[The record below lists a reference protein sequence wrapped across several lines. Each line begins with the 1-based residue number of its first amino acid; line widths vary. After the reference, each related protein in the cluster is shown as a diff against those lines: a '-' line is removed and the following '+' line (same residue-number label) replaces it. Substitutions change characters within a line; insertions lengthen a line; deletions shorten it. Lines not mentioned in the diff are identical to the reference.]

1 MIPVIAIVG
10 RPNVG
15 KSTLF
20 NELTRTRAS
29 LVVDLPG
36 VTRDRVYGEGKVGEH
51 PFIVIDTGGLGNFDD
66 KLVALEAKMED
77 QSWQAILESD
87 IIFFMVD
94 AKVGC
99 TVMDEVLA
107 EKIRQQKKP
116 TFLLVNKT
124 DGLNSEVA
132 VADFYTLRLGEPI
145 AIAASHGRGV
155 LQLMETA
162 LGKGDDA
169 TATEN
174 QGNSTGKNDDL
185 ILTEKEKT
193 LVNDNNNDT
202 DVEEPFANDPFENS
216 ALWEI
221 NQEFSAI
228 KAANDNQEA
237 KAKALGSTKPPG
249 IKVAI
254 IGRPNVGKST
264 LVNRILGEER
274 MVVFDEAGTTRDSIY
289 IPFERDGH
297 LYTIIDTA
305 GMRRRARIT
314 EVVEK
319 FSIVKTLQ
327 AIEACDVVI
336 AVLDARAGI
345 TEQDLSLLGF
355 ILHSGRSLVI
365 AFNKWDGLLHSQ
377 KQDIKRAL
385 KHRLSFVDY
394 AKLHFIS
401 ATHGTGVGLLFKSV
415 QEAFHAATKELKTP
429 ELTRVLAQ
437 AVSEHQPPMVQS
449 RRIKLRYAHSGGHRP
464 PIIIIHGNQTE
475 HVPDSYKRYLM
486 NTFRKAFRLV
496 GTPIRIE
503 FKTSDNPYKGRH
515 NTLTP
520 RQQHKRKRLM
530 RHHKR

>member
-1 MIPVIAIVG
+1 VIPVIAIVG

-20 NELTRTRAS
+20 NELTRSRAS
-29 LVVDLPG
+29 LVIDLPG

-77 QSWQAILESD
+77 QSWQAIIESD

-94 AKVGC
+94 ARVGC
-99 TVMDEVLA
+99 TVMDEALA
-107 EKIRQQKKP
+107 NKIRQQQKP
-116 TFLLVNKT
+116 IFLLVNKT
-124 DGLNSEVA
+124 DGLNPEIA

-155 LQLMETA
+155 LQLIETA
-162 LGKGDDA
+162 LGTDLDKD
-169 TATEN
+169 EN
-174 QGNSTGKNDDL
+174 LEKNDDEL
-185 ILTEKEKT
+185 NGLQETDGGCEI
-193 LVNDNNNDT
+193 NDSHDT
-202 DVEEPFANDPFENS
+202 HDNGSHDNETFENS
-216 ALWEI
+216 ALWEL
-221 NQEFSAI
+221 NKDFVAI
-228 KAANDNQEA
+228 KAVNDNNEA
-237 KAKALGSTKPPG
+237 QAKALGLTKPPG

-289 IPFERDGH
+289 IPFEREGH

-314 EVVEK
+314 EIVEK

-365 AFNKWDGLLHSQ
+365 AFNKWDGLLHAQ
-377 KQDIKRAL
+377 KEDIKRAL

-503 FKTSDNPYKGRH
+503 FKTSDNPYKDKH

-530 RHHKR
+530 RFHKK